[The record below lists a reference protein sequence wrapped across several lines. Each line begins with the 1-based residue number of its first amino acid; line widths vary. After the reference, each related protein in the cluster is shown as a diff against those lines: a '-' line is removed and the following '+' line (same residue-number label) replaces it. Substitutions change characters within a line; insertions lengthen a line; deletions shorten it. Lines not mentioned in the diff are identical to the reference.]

1 MASEARDSGMGGL
14 ERSGDL
20 LKDADD
26 SLGAARDLLATG
38 RWAKVCFHCQ
48 QAAELAL
55 KAALNS
61 LGLEVKGHD
70 VSLLLDQLAEYEPEI
85 KVLSDIAKKLDQY
98 YIPTRYANAFHSG
111 SAMEH
116 YTQTQANEAVR
127 EAQSVL
133 EACKRIAAKG
143 KTQS

>member
-1 MASEARDSGMGGL
+1 L
-14 ERSGDL
+14 ERSESL

-26 SLGAARDLLATG
+26 FLGAAKDLFATG
-38 RWAKVCFHCQ
+38 RWAKVCFNCQ

-61 LGLEVKGHD
+61 LGLEIKGHD
-70 VSLLLDQLAEYEPEI
+70 LSLILSELANYEPDV
-85 KVLSDIAKKLDQY
+85 KALSDIAKRLDQY

-116 YTQTQANEAVR
+116 FTQAQANEAVQQA
-127 EAQSVL
+127 ESIL
-133 EACKRIAAKG
+133 EACRRIVAKRKA
-143 KTQS
+143 QS

>member
-1 MASEARDSGMGGL
+1 L
-14 ERSGDL
+14 ERSEDL

-26 SLGAARDLLATG
+26 FLGAAKDLLVSR
-38 RWAKVCFHCQ
+38 RWAKVCFNSQ

-61 LGLEVKGHD
+61 LGLEVKSRD
-70 VSLLLDQLAEYEPEI
+70 LSLLLRELATYEPDVET
-85 KVLSDIAKKLDQY
+85 LTDLAKRLDQY

-116 YTQTQANEAVR
+116 YTQGQADEAVR
-127 EAQSVL
+127 QAETIL
-133 EACKRIAAKG
+133 EACKRIVAKRKAQG
-143 KTQS
+143 

>member
-1 MASEARDSGMGGL
+1 M
-14 ERSGDL
+14 ERSEDL

-26 SLGAARDLLATG
+26 SLGAAKDLLTSG
-38 RWAKVCFHCQ
+38 RWAKVCFHCL

-55 KAALNS
+55 KAALNA
-61 LGLEVKGHD
+61 LGLEVKGRD

-85 KVLSDIAKKLDQY
+85 KALSDIAKKLDQY
-98 YIPTRYANAFHSG
+98 YLPTRYANAFHSG

-116 YTQTQANEAVR
+116 YTQTQANEAAH
-127 EAQSVL
+127 EAQGIL
-133 EACKRIAAKG
+133 EACKRIVAKR

>member
-1 MASEARDSGMGGL
+1 M
-14 ERSGDL
+14 ERSEDL

-26 SLGAARDLLATG
+26 SLGAAKDLLVRG
-38 RWAKVCFHCQ
+38 RWAKVCFNSQ

-55 KAALNS
+55 KAALNA

-70 VSLLLDQLAEYEPEI
+70 LSLLLGELASYEPDIEAF
-85 KVLSDIAKKLDQY
+85 SDFARRLDQY

-116 YTQTQANEAVR
+116 FTQSQANEAVHQA
-127 EAQSVL
+127 ESIL
-133 EACKRIAAKG
+133 EACKRIVAKR
-143 KTQS
+143 KAKS

>member
-1 MASEARDSGMGGL
+1 L
-14 ERSGDL
+14 ERSEDL

-26 SLGAARDLLATG
+26 SLGAAKDLLVRG
-38 RWAKVCFHCQ
+38 RWAKVCFNSQ

-55 KAALNS
+55 KAALNA

-70 VSLLLDQLAEYEPEI
+70 LSLLLGELASYEPDIEAF
-85 KVLSDIAKKLDQY
+85 SDFARRLDQY

-116 YTQTQANEAVR
+116 FTQSQANEAVHQA
-127 EAQSVL
+127 ESIL
-133 EACKRIAAKG
+133 EACKRIVAKR
-143 KTQS
+143 KAKS

>member
-1 MASEARDSGMGGL
+1 L
-14 ERSGDL
+14 ERSEDL

-26 SLGAARDLLATG
+26 FLGAAKDLLVGG
-38 RWAKVCFHCQ
+38 RWAKVCFNSQ

-61 LGLEVKGHD
+61 LGLEVKSHD
-70 VSLLLDQLAEYEPEI
+70 LSLLLRELATYEPDVETFTD
-85 KVLSDIAKKLDQY
+85 LAKRLDQY

-116 YTQTQANEAVR
+116 YTQGQADEAVR
-127 EAQSVL
+127 QAETIL
-133 EACKRIAAKG
+133 EACKRIVAKRKAQG
-143 KTQS
+143 

>member
-1 MASEARDSGMGGL
+1 MDRSE
-14 ERSGDL
+14 DL

-26 SLGAARDLLATG
+26 SLGAAKDLLISG
-38 RWAKVCFHCQ
+38 RWAKVCFHSQ

-70 VSLLLDQLAEYEPEI
+70 ASLLLDQLEEYEPEI
-85 KVLSDIAKKLDQY
+85 KVLSDTARRLDQY

-111 SAMEH
+111 SAMDH
-116 YTQTQANEAVR
+116 YTQAQANEAVR
-127 EAQSVL
+127 QAQSIL
-133 EACKRIAAKG
+133 EACKRIVAKR

>member
-1 MASEARDSGMGGL
+1 MRGLDRSE
-14 ERSGDL
+14 DL

-26 SLGAARDLLATG
+26 SLGAAKDLLISG
-38 RWAKVCFHCQ
+38 RWAKVCFHSQ

-70 VSLLLDQLAEYEPEI
+70 ASLLLDQLEEYEPEI
-85 KVLSDIAKKLDQY
+85 KVLSDTARRLDQY

-111 SAMEH
+111 SAMDH
-116 YTQTQANEAVR
+116 YTQAQANEAVR
-127 EAQSVL
+127 QAQSIL
-133 EACKRIAAKG
+133 EACKRIVAKR

>member
-1 MASEARDSGMGGL
+1 L
-14 ERSGDL
+14 ERSQSL

-26 SLGAARDLLATG
+26 FLGAARDLFATG
-38 RWAKVCFHCQ
+38 RWAKVCFNCQ

-61 LGLEVKGHD
+61 LGLEIKGHD
-70 VSLLLDQLAEYEPEI
+70 VSLLLGELTSHEPDVEP
-85 KVLSDIAKKLDQY
+85 LSDIAKRLDQY

-116 YTQTQANEAVR
+116 FTQAQANEAINQA
-127 EAQSVL
+127 EMLL
-133 EACKRIAAKG
+133 EACRRIVAKRKAQG
-143 KTQS
+143 

>member
-1 MASEARDSGMGGL
+1 MSGL
-14 ERSGDL
+14 ERSEDL

-26 SLGAARDLLATG
+26 SLGAAKDLLVSG
-38 RWAKVCFHCQ
+38 RWAKVCFHSQ

-55 KAALNS
+55 KAALNA

-70 VSLLLDQLAEYEPEI
+70 VSLLLDQLAEYEPET
-85 KVLSDIAKKLDQY
+85 KALSDIAKKLDQY

-116 YTQTQANEAVR
+116 YTQSQASDALHEAER
-127 EAQSVL
+127 IM
-133 EACKRIAAKG
+133 EACKDIVAKR
-143 KTQS
+143 KAQS

>member
-1 MASEARDSGMGGL
+1 M
-14 ERSGDL
+14 ERSQSL

-26 SLGAARDLLATG
+26 FLGAARDLFTTG
-38 RWAKVCFHCQ
+38 RWAKVCFNCQ

-61 LGLEVKGHD
+61 LGLEIKGHD
-70 VSLLLDQLAEYEPEI
+70 VSLLLGELTSLEPDVEP
-85 KVLSDIAKKLDQY
+85 LSDIAKRLDQY

-116 YTQTQANEAVR
+116 FTQAQANEAINQA
-127 EAQSVL
+127 EMLL
-133 EACKRIAAKG
+133 EACRRIVAKRKA
-143 KTQS
+143 QS